1 MKIVDIA
8 DDVYKELGEPST
20 ISVPSVVF
28 WLRSNIGRLNSA
40 LNCSYLVNPSSLEIQ
55 NKVDD
60 VATNIKIEEAAVL
73 KKMYIVHYYDML
85 IRTNLSAASVDS
97 VVEVSSDGMRVR
109 KTSKT
114 EIVRQIGVTKRM
126 EVEELNRM
134 IHFYKTN
141 KAAPRQVAGDDTV
154 RGIYNGI
161 GDDMNNYN
169 RLNY

>member
-20 ISVPSVVF
+20 ISVPAVAF
-28 WLRSNIGRLNSA
+28 WLRSNIGRLNNA
-40 LNCSYLVNPSSLEIQ
+40 LNCAYSIHPTSLEIQ
-55 NKVDD
+55 NKIDD
-60 VATNIKIEEAAVL
+60 IATDIKIEEAAVL
-73 KKMYIVHYYDML
+73 KKMYVIHYYDIL
-85 IRTNLSAASVDS
+85 IRNNLSSASTDS

-114 EIVRQIGVTKRM
+114 EIVRQLTVTKRM

-134 IHFYKTN
+134 INYYKTN

-154 RGIYNGI
+154 KGIYRGI
-161 GDDMNNYN
+161 GDGTNNYN